1 MNKTDNNIDSKTNDN
16 DDLSNQ
22 GIDPDTVGVLQ
33 DLVVLLRV
41 ARSIDRLRY
50 INRKIWIN

>member
-1 MNKTDNNIDSKTNDN
+1 MNKTDNNIDSKTNDK
-16 DDLSNQ
+16 DDLYNQ

-41 ARSIDRLRY
+41 ARSIDRLR
-50 INRKIWIN
+50 

>member
-41 ARSIDRLRY
+41 ARSIDRLR
-50 INRKIWIN
+50 